1 MPSSLSSQLRELVS
15 LYSTHQRRVL
25 VAQGLPPQV
34 RLLSLLRKLGPVT
47 QSELGR
53 VAGFE
58 KSWISRLLDRF
69 VEDGMVER
77 IPLPSDRR
85 SMQIHLTAAGV
96 QRATQVDALL
106 ASHAETLLQGIPP
119 DAQPRIAEALG
130 ILTQALQQM
139 PATAEA

>member
-1 MPSSLSSQLRELVS
+1 MPSTLASQLRELVS

-25 VAQGLPPQV
+25 VAHGLPPQV
-34 RLLSLLRKLGPVT
+34 RLLILLHKLGPVT

-77 IPLPSDRR
+77 IPLPNDRR

-96 QRATQVDALL
+96 RHVTQVDALL
-106 ASHAETLLQGIPP
+106 ASHAEKLLQGIAP

-130 ILTQALQQM
+130 LLTRALQQM
-139 PATAEA
+139 PDSEGA